1 MNSSSDYYYLK
12 QNLKDLLL
20 ARSVRRGDFVLA
32 SGQRSSFYIDARL
45 TTMSGEG
52 LALIGPLGLDR
63 LAARHWAPRAVGGLT
78 LGADPVAYAL
88 AAAARGRGLSLDAF
102 TVRKQAK
109 THGTGKRIEGCFAAG
124 TPVVVVEDVI
134 TTGGSAHEAIVA
146 VESEGG
152 QVLGV
157 LAVVDREEG
166 GRGVLER
173 AGYAVEALLTA
184 SELGLAGGPGAG

>member
-20 ARSVRRGDFVLA
+20 ARSVQRGDFVLS
-32 SGQRSSFYIDARL
+32 SGKRSSFYIDARL

-52 LALIGPLGLDR
+52 LAVIGALGLDR
-63 LAARHWAPRAVGGLT
+63 LAARGWSPRAVGGLT
-78 LGADPVAYAL
+78 LGADPVAYAV
-88 AAAARGRGLSLDAF
+88 AAAARSRGVPLDAF

-124 TPVVVVEDVI
+124 APVVVVEDVI
-134 TTGGSAHEAIVA
+134 TTGRSALDALAA

-152 QVLGV
+152 HALGV
-157 LAVVDREEG
+157 LAVADREEG
-166 GRGVLER
+166 GRAALQQ
-173 AGYAVEALLTA
+173 AGYELEVLVTA
-184 SELGLAGGPGAG
+184 RELGLE